1 MFIMK
6 KYTFIAAA
14 MLPLILSCK
23 MENPLLTES
32 KLPFGA
38 PQFDKIRNEHYGIYR
53 TEMVRKRMAS
63 GTKHTEGHFSFA
75 WILDKNPT
83 PLWVGRNR

>member
-38 PQFDKIRNEHYGIYR
+38 PQFDKIRNGHYMPAFEQGIA
-53 TEMVRKRMAS
+53 EAKA
-63 GTKHTEGHFSFA
+63 EIDA
-75 WILDKNPT
+75 IANNPT
-83 PLWVGRNR
+83 NVYIDHFGSLERSLHPP